1 MLHLIAVEPCLH
13 YLESRR
19 SGREAMLHYVE
30 HCEAVITI
38 PYQGKFSFL
47 RRNDYMLE
55 HSWRLICVIHK
66 TSGGTAY
73 TLKRAIR
80 ERKEIAC
87 ISMENRD
94 LLFQFAMHFLETGE
108 EVPQTA
114 AVCLLS
120 RASGAAAAVSVS
132 LKKVCE
138 VVSQIEGH
146 AAIHHT
152 IKSEKMQTKARCFSQ
167 KICMQITK
175 NRMSSRQHA
184 VRFF

>member
-1 MLHLIAVEPCLH
+1 
-13 YLESRR
+13 
-19 SGREAMLHYVE
+19 
-30 HCEAVITI
+30 
-38 PYQGKFSFL
+38 
-47 RRNDYMLE
+47 MLE

-114 AVCLLS
+114 AERFAYYHGHPERLRLCQSLLKGMRS
-120 RASGAAAAVSVS
+120 GEPNRRACCYSSYH
-132 LKKVCE
+132 KKR
-138 VVSQIEGH
+138 
-146 AAIHHT
+146 
-152 IKSEKMQTKARCFSQ
+152 KMQTKARCFSQ

-184 VRFF
+184 VRFFRKRAS